1 MFVVTMKWNKKVAV
15 LIIIAAAL
23 ILGGIILAISL
34 GGSGGSDTHAKAKT
48 NDDRLEFLD
57 GLGWEVEANPIAEKT
72 VIIPKEFSPV
82 YDAYNKL
89 QISQGYDL
97 SEYCGLEA
105 KIYTYS
111 IVNYSGYTGKVV
123 ADLYVRNGEII
134 GGDVHSLALDGFMHG
149 LKMLEE

>member
-1 MFVVTMKWNKKVAV
+1 
-15 LIIIAAAL
+15 
-23 ILGGIILAISL
+23 
-34 GGSGGSDTHAKAKT
+34 
-48 NDDRLEFLD
+48 
-57 GLGWEVEANPIAEKT
+57 
-72 VIIPKEFSPV
+72 EFSPV